1 MLGSTVLDVAIGLIF
16 TFLAIS
22 LAVSA
27 IVEAIAS
34 AMKWRS
40 STLLQ
45 GIKNLLNDPN
55 FDGLARS
62 IYNHALVNPQDSGTA
77 KTEKALKNPP
87 AYMDPRLFADAL
99 VDVAKITQDSP
110 DKIKLAIDTNVKDEQ
125 LNSLLKGFVNQTAGD
140 LGKMRD
146 EIAAWFDNSMD
157 RVGGVYKRK
166 TQLWSFAI
174 ALIVAA
180 ALNVSAVGVGEAL
193 WLRPMLARTI
203 GPATGLNP
211 AGALALLET
220 LGFPIGWSDEAF
232 KNLQTWNGLEML
244 AGWLITA
251 TATLFGA
258 PFWFDMLEEFVRLKG
273 SGPSPAEKRT
283 GAGASS

>member
-77 KTEKALKNPP
+77 KDEKALKNPP

-244 AGWLITA
+244 AGWLTTA

>member
-34 AMKWRS
+34 AMKWRA

-45 GIKNLLNDPN
+45 GIKDLLNDPN

-125 LNSLLKGFVNQTAGD
+125 LNCLLKGFVDQTAGD

-146 EIAAWFDNSMD
+146 NIAAWFDNSMD
-157 RVGGVYKRK
+157 RVGGVYKRR

-174 ALIVAA
+174 ALIIAA

-203 GPATGLNP
+203 GPTTGLNP
-211 AGALALLET
+211 AGALTLLET
-220 LGFPIGWSDEAF
+220 LGFPIGWSDAAF
-232 KNLQTWNGLEML
+232 NNLQTWNGLEML

-258 PFWFDMLEEFVRLKG
+258 PFWFDMLEQFVRLKG

>member
-34 AMKWRS
+34 AMKWRA

-45 GIKNLLNDPN
+45 GIKDLLNDPN

-77 KTEKALKNPP
+77 NTEKALRNPP

-125 LNSLLKGFVNQTAGD
+125 LNCLLKGFVDQTAGD

-146 EIAAWFDNSMD
+146 NIAAWFDNSMD
-157 RVGGVYKRK
+157 RVGGVYKRR

-174 ALIVAA
+174 ALIIAA

-203 GPATGLNP
+203 GPTTGLNP
-211 AGALALLET
+211 GAALALLET
-220 LGFPIGWSDEAF
+220 LGFPIGWSDAAF
-232 KNLQTWNGLEML
+232 QNLHTWNGLEML

-258 PFWFDMLEEFVRLKG
+258 PFWFDMLEQFVRLKG

>member
-34 AMKWRS
+34 AMKWRA

-45 GIKNLLNDPN
+45 GIKDLLNDPN

-125 LNSLLKGFVNQTAGD
+125 LNCLLKGFVDQTAGD

-146 EIAAWFDNSMD
+146 NIAAWFDNSMD
-157 RVGGVYKRK
+157 RVGGVYKRR

-174 ALIVAA
+174 ALIIAA

-203 GPATGLNP
+203 GPTTGLNP
-211 AGALALLET
+211 AAALTLLET
-220 LGFPIGWSDEAF
+220 LGFPIGWSDAAF
-232 KNLQTWNGLEML
+232 NNLQTWNGLEML

-258 PFWFDMLEEFVRLKG
+258 PFWFDMLEQFVRLKG

>member
-34 AMKWRS
+34 AMKWRA

-45 GIKNLLNDPN
+45 GIKDLLNDPN

-77 KTEKALKNPP
+77 KTEKALRNPP

-125 LNSLLKGFVNQTAGD
+125 LNCLLKGFVDQTAGD

-146 EIAAWFDNSMD
+146 NIAAWFDNSMD
-157 RVGGVYKRK
+157 RVGGVYKRR

-203 GPATGLNP
+203 GPTTGLNP
-211 AGALALLET
+211 TAALTLLET
-220 LGFPIGWSDEAF
+220 LGFPIGWSDAAF
-232 KNLQTWNGLEML
+232 NNLQTWNGLEML

-258 PFWFDMLEEFVRLKG
+258 PFWFDMLEQFVRLKG

>member
-34 AMKWRS
+34 AMKWRA

-45 GIKNLLNDPN
+45 GIKDLLNDPN

-110 DKIKLAIDTNVKDEQ
+110 DKIKLAIDTNIKDEQ
-125 LNSLLKGFVNQTAGD
+125 LNCLLKGFVDQTAGD

-146 EIAAWFDNSMD
+146 NIAAWFDNSMD

-174 ALIVAA
+174 ALIIAA

-193 WLRPMLARTI
+193 WLQPMLARTI
-203 GPATGLNP
+203 GPTTGLNP
-211 AGALALLET
+211 GAALALLET
-220 LGFPIGWSDEAF
+220 LGFPIGWSDAAF
-232 KNLQTWNGLEML
+232 RNLQTWNGLEML

-258 PFWFDMLEEFVRLKG
+258 PFWFDMLEQFVRVKG